1 MVTHRYDGQSWN
13 LTGHQATAL
22 FPPHAAV
29 VAQVVALVALAA
41 IVAVREAPPGVLV
54 QQLTQARRGTRPDA
68 GGEVGVLR
76 AFKDCR
82 REGQDVVLL
91 LHKSHGIWQCHSKVA
106 IISLSLPPKEESTH
120 PTVPQTLSAPWG
132 ETGEYWFD
140 SEAQIAYIQL
150 YLEPNTYQ

>member
-41 IVAVREAPPGVLV
+41 IVAVGEAPPGVLV
-54 QQLTQARRGTRPDA
+54 QQLTQARWGTRPDA

-106 IISLSLPPKEESTH
+106 IISLSW
-120 PTVPQTLSAPWG
+120 PTKDSHLTIPQTLLAPWG
-132 ETGEYWFD
+132 EDWGIPVRFWGSNSLHTT
-140 SEAQIAYIQL
+140 L
-150 YLEPNTYQ
+150 YGT